1 MNDINM
7 STINDALIGI
17 DKNHTVNAFYIR
29 DKLMN
34 LNTNFQIINT
44 MKKLGYYNIDI
55 IVETK
60 KFILDNIAKKIIIE
74 LNNNWDSSIKSKTVD
89 NIIVEIKE
97 SLDYK
102 LFIVMLNKKIGRAM
116 ELSKFVNYTDTCDF
130 YNGLT
135 LEELQFIG
143 Y

>member
-1 MNDINM
+1 MEDFNM
-7 STINDALIGI
+7 SSINDALIGI

-34 LNTNFQIINT
+34 FNTNFQIISS

-74 LNNNWDSSIKSKTVD
+74 LNNNWDSAIKSRTID
-89 NIIVEIKE
+89 NIILEIKE

-102 LFIVMLNKKIGRAM
+102 LFIVILNKKIGRAM
-116 ELSKFVNYTDTCDF
+116 ELSKFVNHTDTCDF
-130 YNGLT
+130 YNSLT
-135 LEELQFIG
+135 LEELQYIG

>member
-1 MNDINM
+1 MEHINM
-7 STINDALIGI
+7 SLINDALIGI

-34 LNTNFQIINT
+34 LNTNFQIINS
-44 MKKLGYYNIDI
+44 MKKLGYYSIDI
-55 IVETK
+55 TVETK

-74 LNNNWDSSIKSKTVD
+74 LNNNWDSSIKSKTID
-89 NIIVEIKE
+89 DIIVEIKE